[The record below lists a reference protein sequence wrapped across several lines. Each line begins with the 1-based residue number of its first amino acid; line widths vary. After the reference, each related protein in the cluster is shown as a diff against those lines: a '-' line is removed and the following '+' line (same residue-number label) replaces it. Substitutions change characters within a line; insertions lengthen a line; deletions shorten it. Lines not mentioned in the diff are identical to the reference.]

1 MAITIAD
8 IANQAKVSI
17 STVSRI
23 LNGKADNYRIS
34 KDTEKR
40 VKEIAKNSGYRP
52 NFLAKGLRLKRTK
65 TIGLVIPD
73 ISNPFFAHVT
83 RSIQISA
90 HKLGYSLIVC
100 NTDEDLD
107 NELEHV
113 DLLTSKGVDGYI
125 IMPVGTSYS
134 HLERLLM
141 DNKPMVLLDRCFD
154 ELNTNSVLVD
164 NYVGALQATEH
175 LIGFGH
181 ESIAIIQGLPNT
193 YTAKERLKG
202 YMAALEK
209 HHIPVE
215 ESLIVG
221 KDFRKENGY
230 IETKFLLNLHNPPSA
245 IFTTSDLITLGALQ
259 AFFEE
264 DIKIPDDI
272 SLVAFD
278 DIDFAPFLV
287 SPLTLVS
294 QPKELMGEIAVKL
307 LVDDIKNDGL
317 KAKQR
322 IVLTPRLVV
331 RKSVAAVHSSAL
343 AVSPVHPI

>member
-1 MAITIAD
+1 MAITISD
-8 IANQAKVSI
+8 IAAEAGVSI

-23 LNGKADNYRIS
+23 LNNKAAAYRIS
-34 KDTEKR
+34 KETEKR
-40 VKEIAKNSGYRP
+40 VNEIAKTSGYRP
-52 NFLAKGLRLKRTK
+52 NFLAKGLRLKKTK

-83 RSIQISA
+83 RAIQLSA

-107 NELEHV
+107 AEVEHI
-113 DLLTSKGVDGYI
+113 DLLGSKGVDGYI
-125 IMPVGTSYS
+125 IMPVGTSS
-134 HLERLLM
+134 THLQRLM
-141 DNKPMVLLDRCFD
+141 TENKPLVLLDRCFD
-154 ELNTNSVLVD
+154 ELETNSVLVD
-164 NYVGALQATEH
+164 NYLGAVKATEH
-175 LIGFGH
+175 LIEFGH
-181 ESIAIIQGLPNT
+181 RSIAIIQGLPNT

-202 YMAALEK
+202 YMDALDK

-215 ESLIVG
+215 KNFIVG

-230 IETKFLLNLHNPPSA
+230 IETKVLLSLQHHPSA
-245 IFTTSDLITLGALQ
+245 IFTTSDLITLGALH
-259 AFFEE
+259 AIFEE
-264 DIKIPDDI
+264 NLRIPEDI

-307 LVDDIKNDGL
+307 LIEDIKYDGQ

-322 IVLTPRLVV
+322 IVLNPKLVI
-331 RKSVAAVHSSAL
+331 RKSVSAFNS
-343 AVSPVHPI
+343 AGVTRTVTHN